1 MSHFPLASEE
11 WKLQRMLIT
20 RIKGLL
26 IVLYMT
32 YQKDKILPLLSIG
45 HVQSFSSILH
55 MGSRL
60 HTCLRLLRNIV
71 LLGEFY
77 TLGY

>member
-1 MSHFPLASEE
+1 MTSI
-11 WKLQRMLIT
+11 WKLQHTLIT
-20 RIKGLL
+20 NIKGPL

-32 YQKDKILPLLSIG
+32 DQKAKILFLLSIG

-60 HTCLRLLRNIV
+60 HTCLHLLGNIV

-77 TLGY
+77 TLAY

>member
-1 MSHFPLASEE
+1 MTFIR
-11 WKLQRMLIT
+11 KLQRTMIT
-20 RIKGLL
+20 GIKAPS

-32 YQKDKILPLLSIG
+32 YQKAKILPLLSIG

-60 HTCLRLLRNIV
+60 HTCLHLLGNIALLR
-71 LLGEFY
+71 EFY